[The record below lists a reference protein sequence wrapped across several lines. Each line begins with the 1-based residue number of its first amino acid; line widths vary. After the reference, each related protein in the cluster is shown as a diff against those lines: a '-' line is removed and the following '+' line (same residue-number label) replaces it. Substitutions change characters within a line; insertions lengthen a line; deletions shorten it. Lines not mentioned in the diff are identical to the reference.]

1 MKGEE
6 VEVVAGGESGSI
18 DLLLYNL
25 ALKCYFAIE
34 LKTGAFSTQDVGQLS
49 FYVTAVD
56 KLIKKPDDNP
66 TVGIILCK
74 EVNKVKAQWTLE
86 GIRKPIGI
94 STYTDN
100 LIREVEHHLEVLTE
114 GQKNKPGSI
123 NE

>member
-1 MKGEE
+1 M
-6 VEVVAGGESGSI
+6 
-18 DLLLYNL
+18 
-25 ALKCYFAIE
+25 
-34 LKTGAFSTQDVGQLS
+34 
-49 FYVTAVD
+49 TAVD

-66 TVGIILCK
+66 TVGIIICK

-114 GQKNKPGSI
+114 GQKNKPRSI

>member
-1 MKGEE
+1 
-6 VEVVAGGESGSI
+6 
-18 DLLLYNL
+18 
-25 ALKCYFAIE
+25 
-34 LKTGAFSTQDVGQLS
+34 
-49 FYVTAVD
+49 VTAVD

-66 TVGIILCK
+66 TVGIIICK